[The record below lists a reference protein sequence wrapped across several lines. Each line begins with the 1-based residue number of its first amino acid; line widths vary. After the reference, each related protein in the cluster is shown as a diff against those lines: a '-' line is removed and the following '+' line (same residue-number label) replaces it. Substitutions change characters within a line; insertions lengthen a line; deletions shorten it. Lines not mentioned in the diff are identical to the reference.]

1 MPTVRF
7 VNDYKSLDVLPG
19 TNLRK
24 AALKS
29 GIRLYNPLHRVFHFN
44 LNLGPLMIPCASD
57 VVEVFDGKGVNART
71 PDEERL
77 ISGRL
82 LKRKV
87 SPAHRLACMV
97 QVNGDIS
104 VRTMP
109 ERELD
114 IPETKRHLG
123 YFAALALFIL
133 LMLVTF
139 GIMALDLVK
148 KL

>member
-1 MPTVRF
+1 MPTVQF
-7 VNDYKSLDVLPG
+7 LNEHKSLDVLPG

-29 GIRLYNPLHRVFHFN
+29 GIRLYGTMQRVFHLHVN
-44 LNLGPLMIPCASD
+44 VGPLMIPCTSD
-57 VVEVFDGKGVNART
+57 VVEIVNGKGVNART
-71 PDEERL
+71 PDEEKL

-87 SPAHRLACMV
+87 TPTHRLACMV

-104 VRTMP
+104 VKTMP

-123 YFAALALFIL
+123 FFAALGIFGL
-133 LMLVTF
+133 LMLLTF
-139 GIMALDLVK
+139 GIIALDLVN
-148 KL
+148 LL